1 MKKKLLLYLF
11 IQFLHLGNLT
21 AQFQPDSRGMT
32 NSTSQGYNGAKLQ
45 KVALIIGNSNY
56 GSKSL
61 PNAKNDANDIAKLL
75 EELGFEVILKENLKK
90 ADMEDVVID
99 FSKKLDNASVGLF
112 YFAGHGYMGNNKDN
126 YLMSVEMRDNLTEP
140 FAKEKSVSL
149 ESIMASMKETKAP
162 TKLLFVDACR
172 NNPFRSWG
180 RSGEKGLGTLN
191 AAAPKGMVAFFA
203 ASQGEEASENPNS
216 RTGLFTQELLKQI
229 KVPNL
234 ELGAVLR
241 NISNQVNSKNP
252 NQNPYRVGDLSN
264 EFYFMP
270 VVMQPVTAINVND
283 GNLNEQLKK
292 QHTNFI
298 TQGIEAT
305 NINDRL
311 KAIELFKKAQSL
323 GMVYGFIDERVIQLS
338 IQFSDKGDK
347 YLSYDEFTT
356 AKEWYTVAQ
365 ALKDSDILKIKISEC
380 TSKK

>member
-1 MKKKLLLYLF
+1 MTKKLLLYFTL
-11 IQFLHLGNLT
+11 QFLISGNLI
-21 AQFQPDSRGMT
+21 AQFQTDSRGMANT
-32 NSTSQGYNGAKLQ
+32 NNQVHSVSKLQ

-75 EELGFEVILKENLKK
+75 EELGFEVFLKENLKK
-90 ADMEDVVID
+90 ADMEDAVID

-216 RTGLFTQELLKQI
+216 RNGLFTQELLKQI

-241 NISNQVNSKNP
+241 NITNQVNFKNP

-264 EFYFMP
+264 EFYFMQ
-270 VVMQPVTAINVND
+270 VAVQPITAINVND
-283 GNLNEQLKK
+283 GNLIEQLKL
-292 QHTNFI
+292 QHADFI
-298 TQGIEAT
+298 TKGIEAT
-305 NINDRL
+305 NKNDRL

-323 GMVYGFIDERVIQLS
+323 GMVYGFNDERIIKLS
-338 IQFSDKGDK
+338 VQFSDKGDK
-347 YLSYDEFTT
+347 YFSYDEFKT

-365 ALKDSDILKIKISEC
+365 SLKDSEILKTKINEC
-380 TSKK
+380 ISKN

>member
-1 MKKKLLLYLF
+1 MKKILLSFLI
-11 IQFLHLGNLT
+11 IQFLNVGNLI
-21 AQFQPDSRGMT
+21 AQVQANSRGMT
-32 NSTSQGYNGAKLQ
+32 AITKKTNDGVQLP

-61 PNAKNDANDIAKLL
+61 PNAKNDAYDIAKSL
-75 EELGFEVILKENLKK
+75 EELGFEVLLKENLKK
-90 ADMEDVVID
+90 ADMEDAVID

-126 YLMSVEMRDNLTEP
+126 YLMSVEMRENLTEP

-149 ESIMASMKETKAP
+149 ESIMSSMKETKAS

-203 ASQGEEASENPNS
+203 ASQGEEASENPNA
-216 RTGLFTQELLKQI
+216 RNGLFTQELLKQI

-241 NISNQVNSKNP
+241 NISNQVNLKNP
-252 NQNPYRVGDLSN
+252 YQNPYRVGDLSN

-270 VVMQPVTAINVND
+270 ISIVEPSKEPDI
-283 GNLNEQLKK
+283 GSLNEQLQK
-292 QHTNFI
+292 QHAEFI
-298 TQGIEAT
+298 TKGIEAT
-305 NINDRL
+305 SNNERL

-323 GMVYGFIDERVIQLS
+323 AIVYGFVDERVLKLS
-338 IQFSDKGDK
+338 IQFTEKGDK
-347 YLSYDEFTT
+347 YLSYDEFAT
-356 AKEWYTVAQ
+356 AKEWYLVAQ
-365 ALKDSDILKIKISEC
+365 SLKDSDILKNKISEC
-380 TSKK
+380 ISKQ

>member
-1 MKKKLLLYLF
+1 MKKIIRYITVLL
-11 IQFLHLGNLT
+11 FLSAGNLI
-21 AQFQPDSRGMT
+21 AQNQDSRGMT
-32 NSTSQGYNGAKLQ
+32 TVSKKTDDGVNSQ
-45 KVALIIGNSNY
+45 KIALIIGNSNY

-61 PNAKNDANDIAKLL
+61 PNAKNDANDIAKTL

-90 ADMEDVVID
+90 ADIEDAVME
-99 FSKKLDNASVGLF
+99 FSRKLDKASVGLF

-149 ESIMASMKETKAP
+149 ESIMESMRGTKAP

-180 RSGEKGLGTLN
+180 RSGEKGLGNLN
-191 AAAPKGMVAFFA
+191 ATTPKGMVAFFA
-203 ASQGEEASENPNS
+203 ASQGEEASENPNA
-216 RTGLFTQELLKQI
+216 RNGLFTQELLKQI

-241 NISNQVNSKNP
+241 NISNQVNLKNP
-252 NQNPYRVGDLSN
+252 YQNPYRVGDLSN

-270 VVMQPVTAINVND
+270 VSIVAPPKEQNI
-283 GNLNEQLKK
+283 GSLNEQLQK
-292 QHTNFI
+292 QHADFI
-298 TQGIEAT
+298 NKGIEAT
-305 NINDRL
+305 NKNERL

-323 GMVYGFIDERVIQLS
+323 AMVYGFIDERVLKLS
-338 IQFSDKGDK
+338 VQFTEKGDK

-356 AKEWYTVAQ
+356 AKEWYLVAQ
-365 ALKDSDILKIKISEC
+365 SLKDSDFIKNKISEC
-380 TSKK
+380 ISKQ

>member
-1 MKKKLLLYLF
+1 MMKQILLFFLMT
-11 IQFLHLGNLT
+11 QFLNTGNLN
-21 AQFQPDSRGMT
+21 AQTQADSRGMT
-32 NSTSQGYNGAKLQ
+32 AINKRANDGVQSQ

-61 PNAKNDANDIAKLL
+61 PNAKNDANDIAKSL

-90 ADMEDVVID
+90 SDMEDEVIN

-126 YLMSVEMRDNLTEP
+126 YLMSVEMRENLTEP

-149 ESIMASMKETKAP
+149 ESIMASMKDTKAL

-203 ASQGEEASENPNS
+203 ASQGEEASENPNA
-216 RTGLFTQELLKQI
+216 RNGLFTQELLKQL
-229 KVPNL
+229 KLPNL

-241 NISNQVNSKNP
+241 NISNQVNLKNP
-252 NQNPYRVGDLSN
+252 YQNPYRVGDLSN

-270 VVMQPVTAINVND
+270 VSIVAPSIEPNAWS
-283 GNLNEQLKK
+283 LNEQLQK
-292 QHTNFI
+292 QHADFI
-298 TQGIEAT
+298 TKGVAAT
-305 NINDRL
+305 SRNERL

-323 GMVYGFIDERVIQLS
+323 AMVYGFMDDRTLKLT
-338 IQFSDKGDK
+338 IQFTEKGDK
-347 YLSYDEFTT
+347 YLSYDEFAT
-356 AKEWYTVAQ
+356 AKEWYLVAQ
-365 ALKDSDILKIKISEC
+365 SLKDSDALKNKISEC
-380 TSKK
+380 ISKQ

>member
-1 MKKKLLLYLF
+1 MTKKLLLYFTL
-11 IQFLHLGNLT
+11 QFLISGNLI
-21 AQFQPDSRGMT
+21 AQFQTDSRGMANT
-32 NSTSQGYNGAKLQ
+32 NNQVHSVSKLQ

-75 EELGFEVILKENLKK
+75 EELGFEVFLKENLKK
-90 ADMEDVVID
+90 ADMEDAVID

-216 RTGLFTQELLKQI
+216 RNGLFTQELLKQI

-241 NISNQVNSKNP
+241 NITNQVNFKNP

-264 EFYFMP
+264 EFYFMQ
-270 VVMQPVTAINVND
+270 VAVQPITAINVND
-283 GNLNEQLKK
+283 GNLIEQLKL
-292 QHTNFI
+292 QHADFI
-298 TQGIEAT
+298 TKGIEAT
-305 NINDRL
+305 NKNDRL

-323 GMVYGFIDERVIQLS
+323 GIVYGFNDERIIKLS
-338 IQFSDKGDK
+338 VQFSDKGDK
-347 YLSYDEFTT
+347 YFSYDEFKT

-365 ALKDSDILKIKISEC
+365 SLKDSEILKTKINEC
-380 TSKK
+380 ISKN